1 MQLKQKS
8 EGTTQMQPPI
18 SKLLKTQLA
27 HAPNS
32 ANYPNAKMIGGNAWT
47 VWSVLF
53 LLATFTAVGCG
64 GAKAAAPPPKPPEVE
79 VAEVIQ
85 KDVPIQSEWTATL
98 DGYVNAQIQ
107 PHVSGYLTKQ
117 NYKEGSFVHKGQ
129 VLFEIDERPFM
140 AALNEAKGQMAQAQA
155 AMGKAQLDVKRDK
168 PLAEAR
174 AIAQSQF
181 DNDVQA
187 ELGANAAV
195 EIAKANIEQAQLN
208 VGFTK
213 VTSLVDGIAGIA
225 QTQIGN
231 LVSPTTVLT
240 SVSQVNPIKAIF
252 SISEQQYMMTQ
263 SAGKNGGEKSAW
275 NGVKLKLVLSDGSTF
290 PHEGSFLLA
299 DRQVDA
305 NTGTIR
311 VIGSFPNP
319 NNLLRPG
326 QFGRVLAEMG
336 TQKSALLVP
345 QRAVSELQGSYQLAV
360 VGPDNKVTMRPVK
373 VGPNI
378 GKLLIIQDGLKPRE
392 RVVVEGLQKVKDG
405 TLVTPKATN
414 L

>member
-1 MQLKQKS
+1 MQLNKKAR
-8 EGTTQMQPPI
+8 TIPMQPPV
-18 SKLLKTQLA
+18 SQLNTQLA
-27 HAPNS
+27 NPLKVATS
-32 ANYPNAKMIGGNAWT
+32 GNVRVGLCTA
-47 VWSVLF
+47 L
-53 LLATFTAVGCG
+53 LLASSALAGCG
-64 GAKAAAPPPKPPEVE
+64 GAKAAAPPPRPPEVE
-79 VAEVIQ
+79 VADVVQ

-98 DGYVNAQIQ
+98 DGFVNAQIQ
-107 PHVSGYLTKQ
+107 PRVSGYLTKQ
-117 NYKEGSFVHKGQ
+117 DYKEGSFVHKGQ
-129 VLFEIDERPFM
+129 VLFEIDERPFI
-140 AALNEAKGQMAQAQA
+140 AALNEAKGQLAQAQA
-155 AMGKAQLDVKRDK
+155 AMGKAQQDVKRDK

-181 DNDVQA
+181 DNDIQA

-195 EIAKANIEQAQLN
+195 EIAKAAVEQAELN

-213 VTSLVDGIAGIA
+213 VTSLIDGITGIA

-240 SVSQVNPIKAIF
+240 SISQVNPIKAFF
-252 SISEQQYMMTQ
+252 SLSEQQYMLTQ
-263 SAGKNGGEKSAW
+263 SVGKNGAEKNAW
-275 NGVKLKLVLSDGSTF
+275 KGVKLKLVLSDGSTF
-290 PHEGSFLLA
+290 PYEGSFLLA

-311 VIGSFPNP
+311 VVGSFPNP

-336 TQKSALLVP
+336 TQKAALLVP
-345 QRAVSELQGSYQLAV
+345 QRAVTELQGSYQLAV

-378 GKLLIIQDGLKPRE
+378 GKLLIIQDGLKPQE

-405 TLVTPKATN
+405 TLVTPKAAN

>member
-1 MQLKQKS
+1 
-8 EGTTQMQPPI
+8 MQPPV
-18 SKLLKTQLA
+18 SKLKTQLA
-27 HAPNS
+27 NF
-32 ANYPNAKMIGGNAWT
+32 KWT
-47 VWSVLF
+47 SGDVWTGLSMVL
-53 LLATFTAVGCG
+53 LLASLALAGCG
-64 GAKAAAPPPKPPEVE
+64 GAKASGPPPKPPEVD
-79 VAEVIQ
+79 VMEVIQ
-85 KDVPIQSEWTATL
+85 KDVPIVSEWTATL

-107 PHVSGYLTKQ
+107 PRVSGYLTSQ
-117 NYKEGSFVHKGQ
+117 SYKEGSYVHKGQ
-129 VLFEIDERPFM
+129 VLFEIDERPFV
-140 AALNEAKGQMAQAQA
+140 AALNEAKGQLAQAQA
-155 AMGKAQLDVKRDK
+155 AMGKAQQDVKRDK

-181 DNDVQA
+181 DNDIQA
-187 ELGANAAV
+187 ELGAKAAV
-195 EIAKANIEQAQLN
+195 ETAKAAVEQAELN
-208 VGFTK
+208 VGFTR

-240 SVSQVNPIKAIF
+240 SVSQVNPIKAYF

-263 SAGKNGGEKSAW
+263 SVGKNGAQKDAW
-275 NGVKLKLVLSDGSTF
+275 KGVRLKLVLSNGETF

-326 QFGRVLAEMG
+326 QYGRVLAEMG

-345 QRAVSELQGSYQLAV
+345 QRAVTELQGSYQLAV
-360 VGPDNKVTMRPVK
+360 VGPDNKVSIRSVK

-378 GKLLIIQDGLKPRE
+378 GKMLIIQDGLKPQE
-392 RVVVEGLQKVKDG
+392 RIIVEGLQKVKDG
-405 TLVTPKATN
+405 TVVTPRAAN

>member
-1 MQLKQKS
+1 M
-8 EGTTQMQPPI
+8 PPV
-18 SKLLKTQLA
+18 SKLKAQF
-27 HAPNS
+27 
-32 ANYPNAKMIGGNAWT
+32 ANFKWT
-47 VWSVLF
+47 SGEVRTGLSMVL
-53 LLATFTAVGCG
+53 LLASLALAGCG
-64 GAKAAAPPPKPPEVE
+64 GAKASGPPPKPPEVDVME
-79 VAEVIQ
+79 VVQ
-85 KDVPIQSEWTATL
+85 KDVPIVSEWTATL

-107 PHVSGYLTKQ
+107 PRVSGYLTKQ
-117 NYKEGSFVHKGQ
+117 SYKEGSYVHKGQ
-129 VLFEIDERPFM
+129 VLFEIDERPFV
-140 AALNEAKGQMAQAQA
+140 AALNEAKGQLAQAQA
-155 AMGKAQLDVKRDK
+155 AMGKAQQDVKRDK

-181 DNDVQA
+181 DNDIQA
-187 ELGANAAV
+187 ELGAKAAV
-195 EIAKANIEQAQLN
+195 ETAKASVEQAELN

-231 LVSPTTVLT
+231 LVGPTTVLT
-240 SVSQVNPIKAIF
+240 SVSQVNPIKAYF

-263 SAGKNGGEKSAW
+263 SVGKNGAQRDAW
-275 NGVKLKLVLSDGSTF
+275 KGVRLKLVLSNGETF

-326 QFGRVLAEMG
+326 QYGRVLAEMG

-345 QRAVSELQGSYQLAV
+345 QRAVTELQGSYQLAV
-360 VGPDNKVTMRPVK
+360 VGPDNKVSIRPVK

-378 GKLLIIQDGLKPRE
+378 GKMLIIQDGLKPQE
-392 RVVVEGLQKVKDG
+392 RIVVEGLQKVKDG
-405 TLVTPKATN
+405 TVVTPRAAN

>member
-1 MQLKQKS
+1 
-8 EGTTQMQPPI
+8 MQPPA
-18 SKLLKTQLA
+18 SDLKAQLA
-27 HAPNS
+27 DLKWTS
-32 ANYPNAKMIGGNAWT
+32 GNL
-47 VWSVLF
+47 WSSFIILLLPMF
-53 LLATFTAVGCG
+53 LALAGCG
-64 GAKAAAPPPKPPEVE
+64 GAKASGPPPKPPEVDVIE
-79 VAEVIQ
+79 VVP
-85 KDVPIQSEWTATL
+85 KDVPIVSEWTATL

-107 PHVSGYLTKQ
+107 PRVSGYLTKQ
-117 NYKEGSFVHKGQ
+117 NYQEGSYVRKGQ
-129 VLFEIDERPFM
+129 VLFEIDERPFV
-140 AALNEAKGQMAQAQA
+140 AALNEAKGQLAQAQA
-155 AMGKAQLDVKRDK
+155 AMGKAQQDVKRDK

-181 DNDVQA
+181 DNDIQA
-187 ELGANAAV
+187 ELGAKAAV
-195 EIAKANIEQAQLN
+195 ETAKASVEQAELN

-213 VTSLVDGIAGIA
+213 VTSLIDGIAGIA

-240 SVSQVNPIKAIF
+240 SVSQVNPIKAYF

-263 SAGKNGGEKSAW
+263 SEEKNGAQKDAW
-275 NGVKLKLVLSDGSTF
+275 KGVRLKLVLSTGATF

-311 VIGSFPNP
+311 VVGSFPNP

-326 QFGRVLAEMG
+326 QYGRVLAEMG

-345 QRAVSELQGSYQLAV
+345 QRAVTELQGSYQLAV
-360 VGPDNKVTMRPVK
+360 VGPDNKVSIRPVK
-373 VGPNI
+373 VGPSI
-378 GKLLIIQDGLKPRE
+378 GKMLIIQDGLKPQE
-392 RVVVEGLQKVKDG
+392 RIIVEGLQKVKDG
-405 TLVTPKATN
+405 TVVTPRAAN

>member
-1 MQLKQKS
+1 M
-8 EGTTQMQPPI
+8 PPV
-18 SKLLKTQLA
+18 SKLKAQF
-27 HAPNS
+27 
-32 ANYPNAKMIGGNAWT
+32 ANFKWT
-47 VWSVLF
+47 SGEVRTGLSMVL
-53 LLATFTAVGCG
+53 LLASLALAGCG
-64 GAKAAAPPPKPPEVE
+64 GAKASGPPAKPPEVDVME
-79 VAEVIQ
+79 VVQ
-85 KDVPIQSEWTATL
+85 KDVPIVSEWTATL

-107 PHVSGYLTKQ
+107 PRVSGYLTKQ
-117 NYKEGSFVHKGQ
+117 SYKEGSYVHKGQ
-129 VLFEIDERPFM
+129 VLFEIDERPFV
-140 AALNEAKGQMAQAQA
+140 AALNEAKGQLAQAQA
-155 AMGKAQLDVKRDK
+155 AMGKAQQDVKRDK

-181 DNDVQA
+181 DNDIQA
-187 ELGANAAV
+187 ELGAKAAV
-195 EIAKANIEQAQLN
+195 ETAKASVEQAELN

-231 LVSPTTVLT
+231 LVGPTTVLT
-240 SVSQVNPIKAIF
+240 SVSQVNPIKAYF

-263 SAGKNGGEKSAW
+263 SVGKNGAQRDAW
-275 NGVKLKLVLSDGSTF
+275 KGVRLKLVLSNGETF

-326 QFGRVLAEMG
+326 QYGRVLAEMG

-345 QRAVSELQGSYQLAV
+345 QRAVTELQGSYQLAV
-360 VGPDNKVTMRPVK
+360 VGPDNKVSIRPVK

-378 GKLLIIQDGLKPRE
+378 GKMLIIQDGLKPQE
-392 RVVVEGLQKVKDG
+392 KIVVEGLQKVKDG
-405 TLVTPKATN
+405 TVVTPRAAN